1 MKITAKKILFC
12 LFGLIIIVGLLLVTI
27 WYKNSPSSKTTTNT
41 QKKTQI
47 NTPISPT
54 KTSLIAEP
62 IDNAKARITKKPFG
76 IYITPVNSPVQPER
90 FSGYHT
96 GTDFEVTNQ
105 ELMQNIAIFAVCDG
119 TILIRQWVSG
129 YGGVI
134 VQSCLLEKEAVTVL
148 YGHLNISES
157 DTPVAGN
164 NVKAGERLAIL
175 GTPYSHDTD
184 GERKHLHLAIHKG
197 MAIDYRGYVQN
208 KTELSNWVDA
218 KTLL

>member
-1 MKITAKKILFC
+1 MKITAKKLLFC
-12 LFGLIIIVGLLLVTI
+12 LIGLIIIGALLVVTI
-27 WYKNSPSSKTTTNT
+27 WYKNLPSSKTTSNT

-47 NTPISPT
+47 NTPTSPT
-54 KTSLIAEP
+54 KTPLIAEP
-62 IDNAKARITKKPFG
+62 IINAKTRITKKPYG
-76 IYITPVNSPVQPER
+76 VYITPVNSPVQPER

-105 ELMQNIAIFAVCDG
+105 ELTQNIAIFAVCDG
-119 TILIRQWVSG
+119 KILIRQWVSG

-134 VQSCLLEKEAVTVL
+134 VQSCLVKNEAVTVL

-157 DTPVAGN
+157 DTPVAGD
-164 NVKAGERLAIL
+164 NVKAGEHLAIL
-175 GTPYSHDTD
+175 GTPYSPDTD

-208 KTELSNWVDA
+208 ETALSNWVDA

>member
-12 LFGLIIIVGLLLVTI
+12 LFGLIIIVGLLLITI

-54 KTSLIAEP
+54 NTSLIAEP
-62 IDNAKARITKKPFG
+62 IVNAKARITKKPFG

-129 YGGVI
+129 YGGAI
-134 VQSCLLEKEAVTVL
+134 VQSCLIKKEAVTVL
-148 YGHLNISES
+148 YGHLNISEG

-164 NVKAGERLAIL
+164 NVKAGEHLAIL

-184 GERKHLHLAIHKG
+184 GERKHLHLAIHNG
-197 MAIDYRGYVQN
+197 MGIDYRGYVQN
-208 KTELSNWVDA
+208 KNELSNWVDA

>member
-1 MKITAKKILFC
+1 MKLTAKKII
-12 LFGLIIIVGLLLVTI
+12 FGLIASVIIVGLLLVTI
-27 WYKNSPSSKTTTNT
+27 WYKHLPSSKTTNNT
-41 QKKTQI
+41 QNKTQI
-47 NTPISPT
+47 NTPASPT
-54 KTSLIAEP
+54 KTPLVAEP
-62 IDNAKARITKKPFG
+62 IINAKARITKKPFG

-96 GTDFEVTNQ
+96 GTDFEITNQ
-105 ELMQNIAIFAVCDG
+105 ELTQNIGIFAVCDG
-119 TILIRQWVSG
+119 KLLIRQWVSG

-134 VQSCLLEKEAVTVL
+134 VQSCLIKEEAVTVL

-157 DTPVAGN
+157 DTLVAGN
-164 NVKAGERLAIL
+164 NVKAGEPLSIL

-197 MAIDYRGYVQN
+197 IAIDYRGYVQN
-208 KTELSNWVDA
+208 ETELSNWVDA

>member
-76 IYITPVNSPVQPER
+76 IYITPINSPVQPER

-129 YGGVI
+129 YGGAI
-134 VQSCLLEKEAVTVL
+134 VQSCLIKKEAVTVL
-148 YGHLNISES
+148 YGHLNISEG

-164 NVKAGERLAIL
+164 NVKAGEYLAIL

-197 MAIDYRGYVQN
+197 MGIDYRGYVQN
-208 KTELSNWVDA
+208 KNELSNWVDA